1 MCVGDGEMAA
11 GVSVSVG
18 VGIGVGLGAAVGVCE
33 GVGVGSGPPQA
44 ARTNEITTGRRNVR
58 LVRFTHPS

>member
-1 MCVGDGEMAA
+1 MSR
-11 GVSVSVG
+11 GVDVELG
-18 VGIGVGLGAAVGVCE
+18 VAVAVGEFVR
-33 GVGVGSGPPQA
+33 VGSGPPQA